1 MASICVYGT
10 VFNNVNTVEES
21 VKSVWSPD
29 YDIVIVDNYSKDGTW
44 EKLQELKKEYNL
56 KLLRLKSSR
65 GKGRAYALEQCP
77 ENSITA
83 YFDLDTYYN
92 QNFHKVIGWS
102 IGRPNNIVYGPFSL
116 IAKKEIIIRK
126 GSWRDLNVGEDT
138 EFTTRIGFE
147 YFVPVIA
154 TKNLY
159 KTSVNR
165 EFRYS
170 KGVKYYIRK
179 LRNTINSM
187 RGHGYNFLDII
198 NIYKNYGKFVAIE
211 ASIVYSIAKLKG
223 IYRYDKS
230 THNDIVIIHNSLEKL
245 IDLKDLGIC
254 DKYIIYALP
263 VIYSYMKTN
272 VSENLHNK
280 LGNMLLYKCNDGY
293 YRYVKNE
300 EGLKLALEQSNSPK
314 VECINE
320 SLN

>member
-1 MASICVYGT
+1 M
-10 VFNNVNTVEES
+10 
-21 VKSVWSPD
+21 
-29 YDIVIVDNYSKDGTW
+29 
-44 EKLQELKKEYNL
+44 
-56 KLLRLKSSR
+56 
-65 GKGRAYALEQCP
+65 
-77 ENSITA
+77 
-83 YFDLDTYYN
+83 
-92 QNFHKVIGWS
+92 
-102 IGRPNNIVYGPFSL
+102 
-116 IAKKEIIIRK
+116 
-126 GSWRDLNVGEDT
+126 GEDT
-138 EFTTRIGFE
+138 EFTTSIRFD

-179 LRNTINSM
+179 LRNTIDSM

-223 IYRYDKS
+223 IYRCYES
-230 THNDIVIIHNSLEKL
+230 THNDIVIIHNSLEKI

-254 DKYIIYALP
+254 DKYIIYTLL

-280 LGNMLLYKCNDGY
+280 LGNMLLYKCNDEY
-293 YRYVKNE
+293 YRYVKIR
-300 EGLKLALEQSNSPK
+300 K
-314 VECINE
+314 
-320 SLN
+320 